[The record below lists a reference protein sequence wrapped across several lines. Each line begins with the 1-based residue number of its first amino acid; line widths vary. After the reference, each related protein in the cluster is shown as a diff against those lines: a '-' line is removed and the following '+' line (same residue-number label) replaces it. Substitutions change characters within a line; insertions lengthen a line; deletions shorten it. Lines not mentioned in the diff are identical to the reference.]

1 MLFLGENIEELLGK
15 TMDLF
20 KRDVEV
26 KVKEEDVEKMIGP
39 YLKERVRLGMCNLS
53 MEWNEKTSEKYGT
66 IHIPF
71 RIDEESEQELIANW
85 YYSLFWIIARQAGLT
100 DVALGGLLDT
110 YAPIFVKEM
119 GKKFK
124 GSGFIKSHFD
134 TDERCFI
141 CSFSKNTVEVLVML
155 AYLGEI
161 YMTQEIMD
169 KTNRKGKEMYLASL
183 KKENE

>member
-15 TMDLF
+15 TMELF

-26 KVKEEDVEKMIGP
+26 KVKEEDVEKMVGP

-53 MEWNEKTSEKYGT
+53 MEWNEKTAERHGS

-71 RIDEESEQELIANW
+71 QIAKEMEQELIANW
-85 YYSLFWIIARQAGLT
+85 CYSLFWIIARQAGLT
-100 DVALGGLLDT
+100 DVAVGGLLDT
-110 YAPIFVKEM
+110 YEPIFIKEM

-134 TDERCFI
+134 TDERCFVY
-141 CSFSKNTVEVLVML
+141 SFSKNTVEVLVML
-155 AYLGEI
+155 DYLGKI
-161 YMTQEIMD
+161 YMTQEILD
-169 KTNRKGKEMYLASL
+169 KNSRKCKEMYLDS
-183 KKENE
+183 